1 MDRASSIFLDKFA
14 VDKLLSDKLEQV
26 SHKPGSKYRSPLF
39 DELIKTEINIDDFDF
54 SDKKIAFKS
63 ENDQCIVDTYN
74 ADDVKGVIIFVHGL
88 YEDNKD
94 IYKFLFSMLNKAG
107 YTVYLLNLPHHYDRK
122 ETLSLF
128 SGEYFWSADFE
139 RTRKAFRQAV
149 FDLYKLYLYLG
160 IRNGAN
166 PDICG
171 FSMGAAV
178 VFNLASRV
186 KLDCGITLLNPVTN
200 LSEQSWKSDLWRTIK
215 RDFIRG
221 GYNIED
227 IAECFSEMCP
237 SGFESTK
244 TSEDNFYFLN
254 GEYDQIVKLER
265 TYEFFL
271 KWSSFRRDIL
281 KCGHLNMLRVPKLAN
296 IIDKFNTELK
306 EVTKNEELLPVS
318 L

>member
-26 SHKPGSKYRSPLF
+26 SHKPGGKITTPLF
-39 DELIKTEINIDDFDF
+39 GELENIEIDHDDFNMTDNKITF
-54 SDKKIAFKS
+54 SSGYDR
-63 ENDQCIVDTYN
+63 CVVDIYN
-74 ADDVKGVIIFVHGL
+74 SDNAKGHIIFVHGL

-107 YTVYLLNLPHHYDRK
+107 YTVYLLNLPHHYERK

-128 SGEYFWSADFE
+128 SGEYFWSADFK
-139 RTRKAFRQAV
+139 RTREAFRQAV
-149 FDLYKLYLYLG
+149 FDLYKFFLYLG
-160 IRNGAN
+160 SKNGSN

-178 VFNLASRV
+178 VFNLASRIEL
-186 KLDCGITLLNPVTN
+186 KCGITLLNTVTN

-215 RDFIRG
+215 RDFIRS
-221 GYNIED
+221 GYTIED
-227 IAECFSEMCP
+227 IAECFKEMCP
-237 SGFESTK
+237 SGFEKIK
-244 TSEDNFYFLN
+244 TPVKSFYFLN
-254 GEYDQIVKLER
+254 GEFDQIVKLER

-271 KWSSFRRDIL
+271 KWSSIKRDIL

-296 IIDKFNTELK
+296 IIDKFNLELK
-306 EVTKNEELLPVS
+306 EVIKDDKLLSVS